1 MSMTSDALHWIERRV
16 PEAPDALRQRMAE
29 AIRAVAERGQPE
41 ARGEGVEATRLE
53 SREERPELTEAVTAA
68 EEAGAAGER
77 PGQGAVAWRLAE
89 AGVAG
94 LRTVLE
100 APGEREAALDL
111 LCADALLTH
120 AMEAAAEAG
129 PETLDAIAR
138 GFGPERL
145 AQLLA

>member
-1 MSMTSDALHWIERRV
+1 MSVTSDALHWIERRV

-41 ARGEGVEATRLE
+41 ARGEGVEVPRLE
-53 SREERPELTEAVTAA
+53 SREERSEVTEAVAA
-68 EEAGAAGER
+68 VEEVGAAGER
-77 PGQGAVAWRLAE
+77 SGQGAVARRLAE
-89 AGVAG
+89 AGVAR

-111 LCADALLTH
+111 LCADALLTY

-129 PETLDAIAR
+129 PEALDAIAR
-138 GFGPERL
+138 GFDPERL